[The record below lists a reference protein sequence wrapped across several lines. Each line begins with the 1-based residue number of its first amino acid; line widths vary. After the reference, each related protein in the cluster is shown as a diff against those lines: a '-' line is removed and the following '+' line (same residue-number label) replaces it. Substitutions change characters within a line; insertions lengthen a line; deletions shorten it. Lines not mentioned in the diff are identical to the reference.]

1 MLSGAISASSFKQL
15 PTINASS
22 YNSHSPILTMSDS
35 SFTSTSG
42 VTTGSGT
49 AIDPYIIQG
58 WDILATTSN
67 AITIT
72 GTTAHFVIR
81 DCYLHSGYVGVLL
94 RGVSNGTIQNT
105 SVQNNGAGINIDHSK
120 GIAILGSDISSNTN
134 YGIVIGYSDKVTVS
148 TNKLSTNNYSV
159 YSFSSSNVTIAS
171 NTVSKNEF
179 GIKTDNA
186 SNVII
191 GYNIISGNKGDS
203 LRLSSNYSIMS
214 KSTVANGNT
223 SQLGVGDNQSVS
235 VTGYD
240 LSFVQNNVS
249 SIPSTGNIAT
259 SLAANHNLTVSG
271 NSFSGSLAIDLNPQP
286 QSPPPN
292 IKLNGNTFFSG
303 GIDVTSCGYAYSLTP
318 CGYIVI
324 SPDNTVYG
332 QPVVL
337 YSNCNR
343 LDINGIQ
350 TGELIVVGCRNS
362 RIENL
367 NIKYGYI
374 GIQLAD
380 VNDTI
385 ITGNTI
391 VSNFGSG
398 ISTKLSHNITIVS
411 NNISNNANYALQF
424 ALNPP
429 TLYFTTPQTAT
440 VYHNNFVY
448 NDAYALIPQGGSGT
462 TPIEKSDNGYP
473 TGGNFWADYNGIDH
487 CSGPAQDICPN
498 PDGIGDTAY
507 QADKYPLMKPYGL
520 PDGIPPSWSAKWK
533 SLVVSNSTPTGLTLS
548 WSRAYDDVGVFRYRI
563 YRGNTLLATVP
574 GNIYSY
580 NDNGLSPTTTYTYSV
595 QAGDW
600 ADTWSNDGPILTVTT
615 SPPPAA
621 LSIPYWYLV
630 VPSVVVAIALPA
642 VYFWRRSKLSRLA
655 PKKAEPE
662 TQAIPSPKNSQ
673 QSESRFSQPKIFP
686 KGVRLMANMIWP
698 RLGANT
704 PCRTRQESANTV

>member
-22 YNSHSPILTMSDS
+22 YNSHSPILITSDS

-214 KSTVANGNT
+214 KSTVVNGNT

-240 LSFVQNNVS
+240 LSFVQNNV
-249 SIPSTGNIAT
+249 
-259 SLAANHNLTVSG
+259 
-271 NSFSGSLAIDLNPQP
+271 
-286 QSPPPN
+286 
-292 IKLNGNTFFSG
+292 
-303 GIDVTSCGYAYSLTP
+303 
-318 CGYIVI
+318 
-324 SPDNTVYG
+324 
-332 QPVVL
+332 
-337 YSNCNR
+337 
-343 LDINGIQ
+343 
-350 TGELIVVGCRNS
+350 
-362 RIENL
+362 
-367 NIKYGYI
+367 
-374 GIQLAD
+374 
-380 VNDTI
+380 
-385 ITGNTI
+385 
-391 VSNFGSG
+391 
-398 ISTKLSHNITIVS
+398 
-411 NNISNNANYALQF
+411 
-424 ALNPP
+424 
-429 TLYFTTPQTAT
+429 
-440 VYHNNFVY
+440 
-448 NDAYALIPQGGSGT
+448 
-462 TPIEKSDNGYP
+462 
-473 TGGNFWADYNGIDH
+473 
-487 CSGPAQDICPN
+487 
-498 PDGIGDTAY
+498 
-507 QADKYPLMKPYGL
+507 
-520 PDGIPPSWSAKWK
+520 
-533 SLVVSNSTPTGLTLS
+533 
-548 WSRAYDDVGVFRYRI
+548 
-563 YRGNTLLATVP
+563 
-574 GNIYSY
+574 
-580 NDNGLSPTTTYTYSV
+580 
-595 QAGDW
+595 
-600 ADTWSNDGPILTVTT
+600 
-615 SPPPAA
+615 
-621 LSIPYWYLV
+621 
-630 VPSVVVAIALPA
+630 
-642 VYFWRRSKLSRLA
+642 
-655 PKKAEPE
+655 
-662 TQAIPSPKNSQ
+662 
-673 QSESRFSQPKIFP
+673 
-686 KGVRLMANMIWP
+686 
-698 RLGANT
+698 
-704 PCRTRQESANTV
+704 